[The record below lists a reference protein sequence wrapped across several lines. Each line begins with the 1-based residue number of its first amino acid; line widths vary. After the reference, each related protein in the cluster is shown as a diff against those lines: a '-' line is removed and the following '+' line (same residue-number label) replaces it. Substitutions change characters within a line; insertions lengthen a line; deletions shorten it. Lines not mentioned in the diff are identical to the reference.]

1 MRSVLVDHARA
12 RQADKRGGACAHVTY
27 TLRGVGEES
36 MDADL
41 LTLDALLD
49 QLQAADPRASEILQL
64 TYFGGL

>member
-1 MRSVLVDHARA
+1 
-12 RQADKRGGACAHVTY
+12 
-27 TLRGVGEES
+27 